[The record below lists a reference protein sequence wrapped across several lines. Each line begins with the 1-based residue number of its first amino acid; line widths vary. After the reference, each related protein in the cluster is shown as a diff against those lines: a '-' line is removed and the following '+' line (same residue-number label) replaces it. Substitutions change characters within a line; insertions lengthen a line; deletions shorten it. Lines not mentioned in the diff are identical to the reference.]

1 MMVHLRS
8 QSNKEEIT
16 LMETSSS
23 EIPEIEDQDMI
34 NNISNIEDRD
44 TSDND
49 DSSNVSRG
57 CNDSDVSGNESII
70 ENFCENENLSNNKSK
85 NNQFVSLDIFD
96 TFYEDYIEFKN
107 FMNDMILVFK
117 ESNTSDLIKEKPND
131 SKMLEQKVKLLENRI
146 NTLQMEKEKL
156 NEQAEKYLDIIAS
169 LSMKLRNHPSIENH
183 QFTKLTQLHQQ
194 PFQQK
199 QPSQNQQ
206 QQHHQKQQQ
215 LRELQLHQQ
224 QQRELEQDK
233 QQQLKKYQQQLQL
246 QQLQEQQQLH
256 QQQEK

>member
-1 MMVHLRS
+1 
-8 QSNKEEIT
+8 
-16 LMETSSS
+16 METSSS
-23 EIPEIEDQDMI
+23 EIPDIEDQDMI

-57 CNDSDVSGNESII
+57 CNDSDVSGYESII

-96 TFYEDYIEFKN
+96 TFYEDYIEFKHY
-107 FMNDMILVFK
+107 MNDMILVFNK
-117 ESNTSDLIKEKPND
+117 ESNTSDIIKEKPND
-131 SKMLEQKVKLLENRI
+131 YKMLEQKVKLLENRI

-206 QQHHQKQQQ
+206 QQYHQKQQQ
-215 LRELQLHQQ
+215 LRELQQHQQ
-224 QQRELEQDK
+224 QQKKLEQEQH
-233 QQQLKKYQQQLQL
+233 QQQLNKY
-246 QQLQEQQQLH
+246 
-256 QQQEK
+256 